1 MNCLVDT
8 HYLLWSLV
16 SPEKIDEY
24 VRQILLS
31 EEHTKYASVVSFWEI
46 SIKYALGKLVLDGLT
61 PEAIVGAGA
70 GAGYEFLGLK
80 PLVAATHHQLPKR
93 DDHKDPFDRLLI
105 WQAMR
110 EGMAFLSSDEK
121 IHAYREHGL
130 RTASDVR

>member
-16 SPEKIDEY
+16 SPEKIGEH
-24 VRQILLS
+24 VRQILLA
-31 EEHTKYASVVSFWEI
+31 EEHAKYASVVSFWEI

-61 PEAIVGAGA
+61 PEAIVAAAA
-70 GAGYEFLGLK
+70 GAGYEFLGLE
-80 PLVAATHHQLPKR
+80 PLVAATYHQLPKS

-110 EGMAFLSSDEK
+110 GRMAFLSSDEK

-130 RTASDVR
+130 QTAADVP